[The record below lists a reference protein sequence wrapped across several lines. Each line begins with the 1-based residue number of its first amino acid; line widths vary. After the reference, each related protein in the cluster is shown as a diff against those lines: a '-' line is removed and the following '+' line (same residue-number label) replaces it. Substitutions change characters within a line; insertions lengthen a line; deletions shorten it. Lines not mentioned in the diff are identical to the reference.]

1 MPTPPAQPPQ
11 GGPPKTGSEGG
22 ARSRPN
28 RGKRMSQPQQSAVR
42 NRLLAALPADD
53 FAALAPNLWPVE
65 LEFRQVLFEPGQMI
79 QAAHFPQDGM
89 VSMLA
94 PLEDGHLQE
103 VGIVGREG
111 LVGLPALLGAD
122 RTSIEALV
130 QMQGAAW
137 RIDATELRAAFERS
151 APLRALL
158 LRYAQAFHA
167 QVAQTAACNGRH
179 PVDTRL
185 ARWLLMAHDRA
196 GDDEFPMTHEF
207 ASLML
212 GTGRPG
218 LSVAAAVLQ
227 RAGVIRYV
235 HGRMSVLDRAGLE
248 AASCECY
255 GTVREQFEYL
265 LGVPAGE

>member
-1 MPTPPAQPPQ
+1 
-11 GGPPKTGSEGG
+11 
-22 ARSRPN
+22 
-28 RGKRMSQPQQSAVR
+28 
-42 NRLLAALPADD
+42 
-53 FAALAPNLWPVE
+53 
-65 LEFRQVLFEPGQMI
+65 
-79 QAAHFPQDGM
+79 
-89 VSMLA
+89 
-94 PLEDGHLQE
+94 LEDGHLQE

-111 LVGLPALLGAD
+111 LVGLPVVLGAD

-130 QMQGAAW
+130 QMQGTALRVGAA
-137 RIDATELRAAFERS
+137 ELRAAFERS
-151 APLRALL
+151 ATLRSLL

-179 PVDTRL
+179 PVDVRL
-185 ARWLLMAHDRA
+185 ARWLLIMHDRA

-218 LSVAAAVLQ
+218 VSVAAAVLQ
-227 RAGVIRYV
+227 KAGVIAYT
-235 HGRMSVLDRAGLE
+235 HGRMGVLDRAGLE
-248 AASCECY
+248 AAACECY